1 MLSRMLCTL
10 DTQSLTSGSVVL
22 VFVIIAAVF
31 VVVVV
36 VVNEHGAAL
45 ESFQGRNISFYSE
58 NRRSLPAGW

>member
-1 MLSRMLCTL
+1 MLSHMLCTL

-31 VVVVV
+31 VVV